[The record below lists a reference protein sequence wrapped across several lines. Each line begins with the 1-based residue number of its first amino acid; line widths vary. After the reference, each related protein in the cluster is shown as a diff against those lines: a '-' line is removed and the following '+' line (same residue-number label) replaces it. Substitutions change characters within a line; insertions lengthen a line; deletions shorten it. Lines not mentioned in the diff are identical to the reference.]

1 MSYKCVEQPIKA
13 CEPSY
18 VSETAMSFFILVV
31 HSPLKIMGYVIALK
45 LSSHI
50 KSKVRTIEYVTASK
64 LTLSERRDTKLR
76 DTGLKNPCRSSP

>member
-18 VSETAMSFFILVV
+18 VSETAMSFFIPVM
-31 HSPLKIMGYVIALK
+31 HSPLKTVRYVITLK

-50 KSKVRTIEYVTASK
+50 KSKVRTIEYVTALK
-64 LTLSERRDTKLR
+64 LTL
-76 DTGLKNPCRSSP
+76 